1 MDEKILNILT
11 QMQNDISQINNRL
24 DKVDSRLDKM
34 DSRLDKMDERLDA
47 IQEDTQI
54 TRAAVNS
61 LIEWA
66 DCVGIETKID
76 FPIKR
81 VK

>member
-11 QMQNDISQINNRL
+11 QMQENMIQMQNDISQINNRL

-34 DSRLDKMDERLDA
+34 DERLDA

-54 TRAAVNS
+54 TRTAVNS
-61 LIEWA
+61 LIKWA
-66 DCVGIETKID
+66 DCVGTETKID

-81 VK
+81 AK